1 MADYQGW
8 RNSATFLT
16 NQYLQQEASLYEQ
29 IVALHQAGVLTEHTL
44 RNVAPIKVNQ
54 DEEAACGYIRGTVY
68 LDSWA
73 EGEVCWAEMVA
84 NWQTELGSKT

>member
-29 IVALHQAGVLTEHTL
+29 IVALQQAGVRLPGHLT
-44 RNVAPIKVNQ
+44 
-54 DEEAACGYIRGTVY
+54 GTFK
-68 LDSWA
+68 
-73 EGEVCWAEMVA
+73 E
-84 NWQTELGSKT
+84 